1 MKNSQKIKKLT
12 YIEVYKDAGL
22 YKEWLL
28 QNFFYFS
35 QRYFKLEKH
44 IKSISKLT
52 NISFSEIEKELY
64 EEYNNA

>member
-1 MKNSQKIKKLT
+1 MKKLT
-12 YIEVYKDAGL
+12 YLKVYKDIGL

-35 QRYFKLEKH
+35 QKYFKLEKH

-52 NISFSEIEKELY
+52 NISFSKIEKKPY
-64 EEYNNA
+64 EEL